1 MTRLRTRRR
10 VLQGPMRKGLAR
22 RGLMATLLASFLSFL
37 VLATAVDAA
46 ACIAEDA
53 GASFVE
59 VTATQVAAPAGDRDN
74 ADRGAADPRGCTH
87 CQCHHG
93 GLTAPP
99 PAPEVSRA
107 VSADATHPV
116 LFVDHRP
123 SRTPAGP
130 ERPPRA

>member
-1 MTRLRTRRR
+1 
-10 VLQGPMRKGLAR
+10 MRNGSAR
-22 RGLMATLLASFLSFL
+22 RGLLATLLASFLSFL
-37 VLATAVDAA
+37 VLTTAVDAA
-46 ACIAEDA
+46 ACIAEEA

-59 VTATQVAAPAGDRDN
+59 AAATRLAAPVGDADD

-99 PAPEVSRA
+99 AAPEVSRTVGA
-107 VSADATHPV
+107 GATHPV

-123 SRTPAGP
+123 SRAPAGP

>member
-1 MTRLRTRRR
+1 MAEQTSKADR
-10 VLQGPMRKGLAR
+10 VKLNRELAQMLKGGVIMDVTTPEQAR
-22 RGLMATLLASFLSFL
+22 
-37 VLATAVDAA
+37 
-46 ACIAEDA
+46 IAEEA

>member
-10 VLQGPMRKGLAR
+10 VLQGAMRKGPAR

-46 ACIAEDA
+46 ACIAEEA

-59 VTATQVAAPAGDRDN
+59 VTATQVAAPAGDRGN

-107 VSADATHPV
+107 VSAGATHPV